1 MMESRRLARRK
12 SINAAVD
19 RRHGVGLFLSK
30 HLQRRVR
37 GRQDFYFTQLVCG
50 RVIMLVHARA
60 QNLGMVDV
68 GILESH
74 WETCGSASGKKKATC
89 WLV

>member
-19 RRHGVGLFLSK
+19 RRHGVGLFLFK

-68 GILESH
+68 GMIRVTLGNLWVGE
-74 WETCGSASGKKKATC
+74 WQEKATC